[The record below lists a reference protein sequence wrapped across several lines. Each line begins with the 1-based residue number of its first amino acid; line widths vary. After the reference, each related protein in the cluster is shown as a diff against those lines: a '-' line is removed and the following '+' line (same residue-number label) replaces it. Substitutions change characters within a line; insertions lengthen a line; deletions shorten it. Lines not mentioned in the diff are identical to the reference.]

1 MIGEFSSSWLL
12 AAPMKPSRKVWKSFQ
27 QGCYFRAVN
36 EGRRHL
42 YTVKDAT
49 GRGVRDAVATER
61 GARVLIF
68 PERHLAEADD
78 ASVVRVLLEGDPKA
92 PRVVWHRFA
101 PMVHRILKR
110 AFGPEYD
117 IDDLVQEVFL
127 VLFDRVVTLREPNAL
142 RAFIISIT
150 AHTIRRELRR
160 KTAARWLMLGD
171 ISVARARDA
180 DLDSREAVVRLYRIL
195 DRLGSDDRTAF
206 VLRFLEG
213 LELVEV
219 AQATGVSLAT
229 TKRRLARAWGRVVAH
244 AQRDGGLVDYLAG
257 LGSGPAPEALP

>member
-1 MIGEFSSSWLL
+1 
-12 AAPMKPSRKVWKSFQ
+12 
-27 QGCYFRAVN
+27 
-36 EGRRHL
+36 
-42 YTVKDAT
+42 VKDAP
-49 GRGVRDAVATER
+49 GRDVRDAVAADR
-61 GARVLIF
+61 SGRVLIF
-68 PERHLAEADD
+68 PERRLTDADD
-78 ASVVRVLLEGDPKA
+78 ASVVRVLLEGDARA
-92 PRVVWHRFA
+92 PRVVWQRFA
-101 PMVHRILKR
+101 PMVNRILRR
-110 AFGPEYD
+110 AFGPEHD

-171 ISVARARDA
+171 TSTARARDS

-219 AQATGVSLAT
+219 AQATEVSLAT
-229 TKRRLARAWGRVVAH
+229 TKRRLTRAWGRVVSH
-244 AQRDGGLVDYLAG
+244 AKRDGALVEYLAG
-257 LGSGPAPEALP
+257 LGSPLAQEVLP